1 MIPKSGDGADGGAIW
16 FPRVVAILSADMS
29 TPSKTSPVYLIIGPV
44 GEEDGPYTMEELR
57 QRLVRGRLRRDD
69 RLRNQDQGTIH
80 TVEELIED
88 VEALEEEARHHARRV
103 RRTSEERRAAVAEAE
118 AAAAAAAAADSPP
131 PQPTENATPPVA
143 EELSSAVIP
152 TEIQQRRIRLA
163 LIAAGIALV
172 VGVLWN
178 FLPERDPGMLR
189 VEVIQGY
196 WTLDERAL
204 GTLVS
209 DTPHPELR
217 KHVQRAADQLKQR
230 LGGITIH
237 LQDQVLTVEKSGV
250 SSQHECRITGG
261 DSMGLGFQLSPPHPL
276 LGAEVAFFRTGS
288 GLELQIQ
295 RAELRAPIYRAFG
308 P

>member
-1 MIPKSGDGADGGAIW
+1 
-16 FPRVVAILSADMS
+16 MS
-29 TPSKTSPVYLIIGPV
+29 TPSEASPVYLIIGPV
-44 GEEDGPYTMEELR
+44 GEEDGPYTIEELR

-69 RLRNQDQGTIH
+69 RLRNQAQGTIH

-88 VEALEEEARHHARRV
+88 VEALEEEARRQARRV

-118 AAAAAAAAADSPP
+118 AAAAAAAADSPP
-131 PQPTENATPPVA
+131 PQPTEDATPPVA
-143 EELSSAVIP
+143 EEPSPAVIP
-152 TEIQQRRIRLA
+152 PEIQRRRVRMA

-209 DTPHPELR
+209 DTPHPEVQ
-217 KHVQRAADQLKQR
+217 KHVQRAADQLRQR

-295 RAELRAPIYRAFG
+295 RAELRAPLYRAFG